1 MLNPNQGKE
10 QFVQTTFPP
19 PLPPPALYTA
29 ATPRAALHSIRP
41 PGIQLAEKSVLKHAD
56 VLWD

>member
-1 MLNPNQGKE
+1 MLNPDQGKE
-10 QFVQTTFPP
+10 QFVQTTFFPS
-19 PLPPPALYTA
+19 LYTA

-56 VLWD
+56 ILWD